1 MKKRCTLLL
10 LAFIAFVLP
19 LSVAAQLTYYNLDF
33 EKTDKTNKTL
43 IRWQYQTIGTDLNVD
58 SSIAASGKACMFAN
72 LRNNDNSGGQSF
84 YFVLPES
91 FYTGLR
97 NIEVT
102 IRMMTRS
109 ESPNS
114 GLWCKIKKGDKLLG
128 SASTYKGNIPF
139 PIIPFNAA
147 FTGTTTPCIP
157 YSWATYT
164 FNISIDQDPDEVMI
178 GVALLTDRV
187 WFDKLEISI
196 NGKLIDRLA
205 FLAI

>member
-1 MKKRCTLLL
+1 MIKRCTLLL
-10 LAFIAFVLP
+10 IVIITVVLP

-43 IRWQYQTIGTDLNVD
+43 IHWQYQTIGTDFNVD
-58 SSIAASGKACMFAN
+58 SSTAASGKACMFAN
-72 LRNNDNSGGQSF
+72 LRNNDNSGGLSF

-91 FYTGLR
+91 FYAGLR
-97 NIEVT
+97 SIDLS

-109 ESPNS
+109 ETPNS
-114 GLWCKIKKGDKLLG
+114 GLWCKIKKGNKLLG
-128 SASTYKGNIPF
+128 SASTYKGFIPF

-147 FTGTTTPCIP
+147 FTGSTTPCIP
-157 YSWATYT
+157 FTWATYT